1 MPKLD
6 LDGFARALL
15 GLKHPAPTAPPEF
28 ASTLPWGPGTTD
40 EEAEWHQSSFDLRRG
55 VEMIEQP
62 MDTLPGELQELF
74 RRF

>member
-15 GLKHPAPTAPPEF
+15 GLRQPAVSAAPEF
-28 ASTLPWGPGTTD
+28 SSTLPWAPSMTD

-55 VEMIEQP
+55 VEMSEQP
-62 MDTLPGELQELF
+62 LDTLPGELQALF